1 MVFRAL
7 REAPSERSIP
17 LMTESKRAEA
27 PPGSSTDVR
36 NGASTER
43 VMQAASAASLD
54 IEIRIMPESTR
65 TAEEAARACGCS
77 VGQIVKSLVFQ
88 RVDTGALVLLLI
100 AGDRMADL
108 AAIAPQ
114 VGAELVRAD
123 PKRVRRE
130 TGFAIG
136 GVAPIGHLTALPVFM
151 DASLLG
157 HDTVWAAAGAP
168 NAVFR
173 VDPKRLC
180 TAASATGLGAP
191 AR

>member
-1 MVFRAL
+1 MS
-7 REAPSERSIP
+7 ESDHTSAPSRC
-17 LMTESKRAEA
+17 
-27 PPGSSTDVR
+27 STDVR
-36 NGASTER
+36 SRGSIER
-43 VMQAASAASLD
+43 VMRAASTAGLEV
-54 IEIRIMPESTR
+54 EIRLMPESTR

-77 VGQIVKSLVFQ
+77 VGKIVKSLVFE
-88 RVDTGALVLLLI
+88 RVDTSALVLLLI

-108 AAIAPQ
+108 PSVARE

-136 GVAPIGHLTALPVFM
+136 GVAPIGHLAALPVYM
-151 DASLLG
+151 DASLLD
-157 HDTVWAAAGAP
+157 HEFVWAAAGAP

-173 VDPKRLC
+173 VAPQQLREV
-180 TAASATGLGAP
+180 ASATVLGTA

>member
-1 MVFRAL
+1 
-7 REAPSERSIP
+7 
-17 LMTESKRAEA
+17 
-27 PPGSSTDVR
+27 
-36 NGASTER
+36 
-43 VMQAASAASLD
+43 
-54 IEIRIMPESTR
+54 MPESTR

-88 RVDTGALVLLLI
+88 RLDTAALVLLLI

-108 AAIAPQ
+108 PAVGRE

-151 DASLLG
+151 DALLLA
-157 HDTVWAAAGAP
+157 HDSVWAAAGAP

-180 TAASATGLGAP
+180 AAASATVLGTH